1 MLRVKDQG
9 ETKDEPRNYQR
20 TPKPKKC
27 VLLILSSLSPFLYLA
42 SKHRANTER
51 RPREERI
58 NSLLQKALFLIPP
71 PKKVD

>member
-27 VLLILSSLSPFLYLA
+27 VLLILPSLLLLLYLA

-51 RPREERI
+51 RPREERH
-58 NSLLQKALFLIPP
+58 NSLT
-71 PKKVD
+71 PKSAFC